1 MVLGRGAAAAV
12 PASTARWAPLAVL
25 FGVAGLAHLRR
36 PGVFDAIVPRS
47 LPGPPRAWTTA
58 SGVAELALAAGLSVP
73 ATRRAAGWAGAGF
86 LLAVWP
92 ANGRMALD
100 ARHARGRAGALRRAV
115 TLARLP
121 LQVPLV
127 RTALRVARGGPA

>member
-1 MVLGRGAAAAV
+1 MIEGEGAGARRR
-12 PASTARWAPLAVL
+12 PARWAALAVL
-25 FGVAGLAHLRR
+25 FGAAGVAHFHR
-36 PGVFDAIVPRS
+36 PAGFDAIVPRS

-58 SGVAELALAAGLSVP
+58 SGAVELALAAALVLP
-73 ATRRAAGWAGAGF
+73 RTRRAAGGAAAAF

-100 ARHARGRAGALRRAV
+100 AWRDRGRGRAGALRCAL
-115 TLARLP
+115 TAARLP

-127 RTALRVARGGPA
+127 RAALRVARGASA